1 MAGAGGQHPPPGAA
15 GGAAAGAGAAVT
27 PVAASAGPGEDSS
40 DSEAEQEG
48 PQKLIRKV
56 STSGQI
62 RTKVSRAG
70 SGGSAP
76 GAQGTAATRR
86 GTPAARAGRRARRG
100 GGGANPE
107 PWGAWE
113 TRSFHS
119 GRLECSS
126 SCPLPAAPRADA
138 PWRACPARG
147 ERGST
152 GPSCSDPALSLP
164 AGHGLSPA
172 PSGRPR
178 PVPVPPAAVWKAE
191 ARAGRGTP
199 ELSDARGYPRPTW
212 RQQQAKL
219 SRRSFPLSVEFK
231 S

>member
-76 GAQGTAATRR
+76 GAQGTAAGDTGRARGPPGPQRRR
-86 GTPAARAGRRARRG
+86 GREPGAVGSVGNAEFPLGALRVFQFVSPPRRPACGCSVARVPGAGRARVHRPELQRPSALPSCGPRSVSGSLGATPASPYASCCGLEGRSEGGPGDARAKRR
-100 GGGANPE
+100 
-107 PWGAWE
+107 
-113 TRSFHS
+113 S
-119 GRLECSS
+119 RLSA
-126 SCPLPAAPRADA
+126 PYVAPAA
-138 PWRACPARG
+138 G
-147 ERGST
+147 
-152 GPSCSDPALSLP
+152 
-164 AGHGLSPA
+164 
-172 PSGRPR
+172 
-178 PVPVPPAAVWKAE
+178 
-191 ARAGRGTP
+191 
-199 ELSDARGYPRPTW
+199 
-212 RQQQAKL
+212 QAFA
-219 SRRSFPLSVEFK
+219 S
-231 S
+231 